1 MNLKKYIFFILLFL
15 GTNYSCDTDASHEA
29 QVDVTL
35 KEAEPE
41 EVIKDEIFDFD
52 DVIVSKLD
60 KYFSYRNKIGRF
72 NGVILFAEGNTVFQ
86 KAYGYTN
93 FRNKDSLTI
102 NTSFQLAS
110 VSKTVTSTAVLM
122 LKDQGKIALTDSV
135 QKFLPQF
142 PYEGITIE
150 QLLSHR
156 SGLGNYVY
164 WTEKYWKDQDSLMT
178 NNDVLRMM
186 SEHKPAIYYSP
197 NRRYYYNNT
206 NYMLLASIV
215 EKISGMSFE
224 DFLKENIFNPL
235 KMDNSF
241 LFTRANIKSHES
253 AIGYKNKRR
262 PYSFFFLDGVHGDKG
277 LYSTVGDMYKFD
289 RALRKGILISDSTK
303 ADAYTNRSKYY
314 RKPYGLGWRL
324 NSYKGDRII
333 YHHGWWRGFKTY
345 FIRNIEDDRTII
357 ILSNTVNGSKFNNKN
372 LLKLFDDALKASRI
386 ATEDPSP
393 HPSVDNVNE

>member
-1 MNLKKYIFFILLFL
+1 MLSA
-15 GTNYSCDTDASHEA
+15 NYSCDSDASQEG
-29 QVDVTL
+29 QVDVVV
-35 KEAEPE
+35 KEEIPE
-41 EVIKDEIFDFD
+41 EVLEVPVLDFD
-52 DVIVSKLD
+52 DDVVSKID
-60 KYFSYRNKIGRF
+60 KYFSYRKKIGRF
-72 NGVILFAEGNTVFQ
+72 NGVVLFADGNTVFQ
-86 KAYGYTN
+86 KAYGYAN
-93 FRNKDSLTI
+93 FRHKDSLTI

-122 LKDQGKIALTDSV
+122 LKDEGKLALTDSV

-142 PYEGITIE
+142 PYKGITIE

-178 NNDVLRMM
+178 NDDVLRMM

-206 NYMLLASIV
+206 NYELLASIV
-215 EKISGMSFE
+215 EVVSGESFE

-235 KMDNSF
+235 KMENSF
-241 LFTRANIKSHES
+241 LFTRSNINAYES
-253 AIGYKNKRR
+253 ATGYKNRRR
-262 PYSFFFLDGVHGDKG
+262 PYSYFFLDGVQGDKG

-289 RALRKGILISDSTK
+289 RAMRSGALLSDSTK

-324 NSYKGDRII
+324 NSYKGDKIV

-345 FIRNIEDDRTII
+345 FIRNIEDDKTII
-357 ILSNTVNGSKFNNKN
+357 ILSNTVNGSKLNNKM
-372 LLKLFDDALKASRI
+372 LLKLFDDALKS
-386 ATEDPSP
+386 T
-393 HPSVDNVNE
+393 SVAVENTSSTDKPKV